1 MKEIN
6 DRIIKNYIL
15 GRCSQKE
22 IEQLYEWIN
31 SSEEHALWLFDQVDA
46 YKTGKASRFTAKQ
59 VQQKVEMNVFR
70 RIHEERKRPF
80 FCQKRFLYYAA
91 AALLIFLSVTAVY
104 FSRTTVG
111 QIEVR
116 TVAKEVKQVVLPDGS
131 KVWLNENTTLTY
143 PKIFGDDQRKVVLKG
158 EGYFVVAKDTVHP
171 FVVKSTH
178 LTTKVLGT
186 VFNFNT
192 DDRKHHTEEVTLIE
206 GKVRVEGNHDEGS
219 ITLRPK
225 QKVVFNTSTNSIEVE
240 ETPIPLETVWHSHL
254 IPFRNIHIH
263 EIATII
269 EQLYQT
275 KVQIHPTLKD
285 NSTYS
290 GAIRHTETIDSM
302 LRDLSYS
309 IPFSYKIKKGKVE
322 LYAR

>member
-1 MKEIN
+1 M
-6 DRIIKNYIL
+6 
-15 GRCSQKE
+15 
-22 IEQLYEWIN
+22 
-31 SSEEHALWLFDQVDA
+31 
-46 YKTGKASRFTAKQ
+46 
-59 VQQKVEMNVFR
+59 
-70 RIHEERKRPF
+70 
-80 FCQKRFLYYAA
+80 
-91 AALLIFLSVTAVY
+91 
-104 FSRTTVG
+104 
-111 QIEVR
+111 
-116 TVAKEVKQVVLPDGS
+116 
-131 KVWLNENTTLTY
+131 
-143 PKIFGDDQRKVVLKG
+143 KG

-206 GKVRVEGNHDEGS
+206 GKVRVEGNYDEGS

-225 QKVVFNTSTNSIEVE
+225 QKVVFNTSTNSMEVE

-302 LRDLSYS
+302 LRDLAYS

>member
-131 KVWLNENTTLTY
+131 KVWLNENTTFC
-143 PKIFGDDQRKVVLKG
+143 FGR
-158 EGYFVVAKDTVHP
+158 
-171 FVVKSTH
+171 
-178 LTTKVLGT
+178 
-186 VFNFNT
+186 
-192 DDRKHHTEEVTLIE
+192 
-206 GKVRVEGNHDEGS
+206 RV
-219 ITLRPK
+219 
-225 QKVVFNTSTNSIEVE
+225 
-240 ETPIPLETVWHSHL
+240 
-254 IPFRNIHIH
+254 
-263 EIATII
+263 
-269 EQLYQT
+269 
-275 KVQIHPTLKD
+275 
-285 NSTYS
+285 
-290 GAIRHTETIDSM
+290 M
-302 LRDLSYS
+302 LPSS
-309 IPFSYKIKKGKVE
+309 
-322 LYAR
+322 